1 MVSARVGQA
10 SMHRPHRMQ
19 RRYLIDRSVPLT
31 GRVPL
36 VRRVVPALDVDGVRR
51 AGPRAQLAADALLQ
65 PVRPPV
71 ELVMTVEPRRGRPL
85 VLRILD
91 GLDLPEHLLE
101 GDPEPLDRVE
111 EIKHL

>member
-1 MVSARVGQA
+1 RARVVDLVPA
-10 SMHRPHRMQ
+10 RVP
-19 RRYLIDRSVPLT
+19 RS

-71 ELVMTVEPRRGRPL
+71 ELVVTVEPRPGRPPL
-85 VLRILD
+85 LRVVDRL
-91 GLDLPEHLLE
+91 GLPEHLLE
-101 GDPEPLDRVE
+101 GDAEPLDRVE